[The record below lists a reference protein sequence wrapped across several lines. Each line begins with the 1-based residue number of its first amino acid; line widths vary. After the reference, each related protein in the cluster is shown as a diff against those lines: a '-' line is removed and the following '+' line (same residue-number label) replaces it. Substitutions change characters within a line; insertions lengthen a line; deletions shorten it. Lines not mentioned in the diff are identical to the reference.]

1 MAKYDIVI
9 DTNIYHKD
17 QARSKLP
24 FLALSRLCKAGV
36 VQLHIPYIVEREFQ
50 THLVAGAKDKLEAT
64 QKGLEYLVQYE
75 FDADRLNSMKAVLE
89 HLLNQEKAVIGNV
102 EASFVTWLGSVG
114 AVRHSVSESNARA
127 ALEAYFLGTSPLTS
141 PKVRA
146 DIPDAFIFQ
155 TIVELSKV
163 SAQLFVI
170 SADGKVAQASEA
182 LEGVSVLKSLG
193 SFIESDPIQ
202 TEILHLDV
210 VENLPLICAELEKY
224 EADNN
229 EISHF
234 LQKEANEKIV
244 GRTVHSHSI
253 PDDNHEATIQGYYD
267 PENIELDLS
276 NLSYFGGGQFGLP
289 YSYTSTVTLIYYVYK
304 ADYYALHDDVSPSV
318 TDHNDHYFEA
328 EEERDVTVRGILKI
342 MIPITVLAD
351 VSIEDALD
359 GNVEISIDSVDSVEL
374 SED

>member
-75 FDADRLNSMKAVLE
+75 INVERLNSMKVLLE
-89 HLLNQEKAVIGNV
+89 NLLNQENAIIGNV
-102 EASFVTWLGSVG
+102 EASFISWLDSVG
-114 AVRHSVSESNARA
+114 AVRHSVSESSARA

-182 LEGVSVLKSLG
+182 LKGVSVLKSLG

-202 TEILHLDV
+202 AEVLHLDV
-210 VENLPLICAELEKY
+210 VENLPLICAELGKY
-224 EADNN
+224 EAESN
-229 EISHF
+229 EIF
-234 LQKEANEKIV
+234 YVLQKEANEKIV

-267 PENIELDLS
+267 PENIELDLN
-276 NLSYFGGGQFGLP
+276 NLSYFGGGEFGLP
-289 YSYTSTVTLIYYVYK
+289 YSYTSTVTLIYYIYK
-304 ADYYALHDDVSPSV
+304 ADYYALRDDDSPSV
-318 TDHNDHYFEA
+318 TDHNDHYFQA
-328 EEERDVTVRGILKI
+328 EEEREVTVRGMLKI
-342 MIPITVLAD
+342 MIPAAVLAD
-351 VSIEDALD
+351 VSTEDALD

>member
-1 MAKYDIVI
+1 MAKYDIII

-50 THLVAGAKDKLEAT
+50 THLVACAKDKLEAT
-64 QKGLEYLVQYE
+64 KKGLEYLMQYE
-75 FDADRLNSMKAVLE
+75 INVERLNSIKVLLE
-89 HLLNQEKAVIGNV
+89 NLLTQENAIIGNV
-102 EASFVTWLGSVG
+102 KTSFITWLDSVG

-127 ALEAYFLGTSPLTS
+127 AFEAYFLGTSPLSS
-141 PKVRA
+141 PKIRA

-170 SADGKVAQASEA
+170 SADGKIAQASKA
-182 LEGVSVLKSLG
+182 LEGVSVLKSLD
-193 SFIESDPIQ
+193 SFIKSDSIQ
-202 TEILHLDV
+202 AEILHLDV
-210 VENLPLICAELEKY
+210 VENLPIIRAELRTY
-224 EADNN
+224 EAENN
-229 EISHF
+229 EF
-234 LQKEANEKIV
+234 FYVLLYEANEKII

-253 PDDNHEATIQGYYD
+253 PDDNHEATIQGYCD
-267 PENIELDLS
+267 PENIKLDLN
-276 NLSYFGGGQFGLP
+276 NLSNFGGGEFGLP
-289 YSYTSTVTLIYYVYK
+289 YSYTSTVTLIYYIYK
-304 ADYYALHDDVSPSV
+304 SDYYALRDDVSLSV

-328 EEERDVTVRGILKI
+328 EEEREVTVRGMLKI
-342 MIPITVLAD
+342 MI
-351 VSIEDALD
+351 LD
-359 GNVEISIDSVDSVEL
+359 GNVQISIDSVDSVEL